1 MITSAEIKK
10 KALRKYTD
18 YLRNVAAGITFQ
30 QYHATKKQAIQL
42 QNTKENFMI
51 FALCP
56 KRSKAMA
63 IP

>member
-30 QYHATKKQAIQL
+30 QIEIPCDKKASDTIAEYQ
-42 QNTKENFMI
+42 KEF
-51 FALCP
+51 FA
-56 KRSKAMA
+56 
-63 IP
+63 